1 MKEKKLQRSAEPLL
15 RCLAEQPP
23 QTIEMRHRRRRW
35 RQKRIYL
42 LMVLTLLLLALVAI
56 AFVLIPQFIVDEI
69 IVEGNSYY
77 TSDAIIEASGIGLGD
92 EIISVFMSDIDENA
106 FYASCP
112 YVRSVTVTCGFSKVW
127 IRVDEVEDLMYTSD
141 IEGNWYAL
149 DTDLRVWQKA
159 STPAPFRDFLRV
171 RLPAFYPAERGGK
184 ISFVNGSLT
193 YDYIGELIRVL
204 KEQNVLSAVDYINY
218 SDKFS
223 VSFVFGGRVRL
234 ELGAVADLEEKLSRF
249 AYVLSEKSDTE
260 YAVIDVSDPDRSLY
274 RTVSGDDIYR

>member
-1 MKEKKLQRSAEPLL
+1 ML
-15 RCLAEQPP
+15 
-23 QTIEMRHRRRRW
+23 
-35 RQKRIYL
+35 
-42 LMVLTLLLLALVAI
+42 LTLLLLALVAI

-92 EIISVFMSDIDENA
+92 EILSVFMSDLDENA

-112 YVRSVTVTCGFSKVW
+112 YIRSVTVTCGFSKVW

-141 IEGNWYAL
+141 VEGNWYAI
-149 DTDLRVWQKA
+149 DTDLRVWQRS
-159 STPAPFRDFLRV
+159 STPIPFREFLHV
-171 RLPAFYPAERGGK
+171 RLPAFYPTERGSK

-223 VSFVFGGRVRL
+223 VSFVFGGRIRL
-234 ELGAVADLEEKLSRF
+234 ELGAVADMERKLSRF
-249 AYVLSEKSDTE
+249 SHILSEKSDTE
-260 YAVIDVSDPDRSLY
+260 YAVIDVSDPDRAVY
-274 RTVSGDDIYR
+274 RAVSANDIYR